1 MEILDKQAFFET
13 REKLYT
19 LSRSLNIIKQRIQ
32 IAENDRKKCLITINE
47 LESLSSDTKTY
58 KAVGKMFVISPMTS
72 LKTELKQQ
80 VQKDEEDVKGLI
92 NQSKYIDAQ
101 ITDTERSLNEL
112 VRKK

>member
-1 MEILDKQAFFET
+1 MEILDKQAFLET
-13 REKLYT
+13 REKLFT

-32 IAENDRKKCLITINE
+32 ISETDRKKCLVTIKE
-47 LESLSSDTKTY
+47 LNLLTPETKTY
-58 KAVGKMFVISPMTS
+58 KAVGKMFVISPIET
-72 LKTELKQQ
+72 LKTELEQQ
-80 VQKDEEDVKGLI
+80 IEKDEEDVKGLI